1 MSLENQKYCEDE
13 IDLFE
18 LFEKLWKRKK
28 IIFSIT
34 LLGTLIAT
42 LVAFTIPKQYTSESS
57 IVVVNINTSP
67 SLSLDGESLYI
78 LSQLNFPILP
88 ILNSKDLAEKVL
100 KNNNL
105 NIEPEKFIKNNL
117 KVDQDKKSGQNEKNE
132 VFRISISWYDP
143 NTAKK
148 LNEDYL
154 IELKKVV
161 NQNLNQ
167 FLTQLEN
174 QYQKRL
180 ELLNIE
186 YKKAMVEKDEL
197 KMELVKN
204 QVEKISLS
212 SGYYLLELFKN
223 NKEGFIVV
231 NSPSYPTAPSK
242 PKKGLILAI
251 GFVSSLFLSLF
262 VALVVEAWENR
273 RKNKVY

>member
-1 MSLENQKYCEDE
+1 MVLENQKHCEDE

-18 LFEKLWKRKK
+18 IFEKLWKRKK

-34 LLGTLIAT
+34 ILGTLIAT

-67 SLSLDGESLYI
+67 SLSLDGGSLYI

-204 QVEKISLS
+204 QVEKIS

-223 NKEGFIVV
+223 NKEGFIKVV

>member
-67 SLSLDGESLYI
+67 SLSLDEGSLYI

-117 KVDQDKKSGQNEKNE
+117 KNEKLKNEKNE
-132 VFRISISWYDP
+132 VFRISISWYNP

-161 NQNLNQ
+161 NQ

-204 QVEKISLS
+204 QVEKISS
-212 SGYYLLELFKN
+212 IYYLLELFKN
-223 NKEGFIVV
+223 NKEGFIKVV